1 MTASIEHIV
10 FVLVMIFLAVAIF
23 MGAAKNLKK
32 MCRPY
37 GTDMS
42 FPTLS
47 KRQREL
53 NEAFEKMVKEGNL
66 PKKRR
71 SPASKSVKSS
81 KKDSHMAQEKARY
94 AKAYQP
100 WTKDEDESL
109 KRMYANGE
117 SMAALKLVF
126 QRGEGAINS
135 RIRKICK

>member
-37 GTDMS
+37 GMDMS

-47 KRQREL
+47 KRQIEL
-53 NEAFEKMVKEGNL
+53 NEAFEKMVN
-66 PKKRR
+66 
-71 SPASKSVKSS
+71 
-81 KKDSHMAQEKARY
+81 DSHKAQEKARY

-126 QRGEGAINS
+126 QRGEKAINS